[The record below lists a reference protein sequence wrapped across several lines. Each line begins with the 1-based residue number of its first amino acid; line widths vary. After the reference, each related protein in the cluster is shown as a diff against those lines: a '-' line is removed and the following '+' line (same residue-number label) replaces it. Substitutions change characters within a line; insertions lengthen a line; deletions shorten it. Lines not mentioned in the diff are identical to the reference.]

1 MSSYIKKLRNKETG
15 KIVEAIFYDNY
26 FGVHRYGVLLDTDK
40 TIYGEDYITEF
51 YEEVE

>member
-26 FGVHRYGVLLDTDK
+26 FGVHRYGVLLEIDK
-40 TIYGEDYITEF
+40 TVFGEDHIYSI
-51 YEEVE
+51 YENVE